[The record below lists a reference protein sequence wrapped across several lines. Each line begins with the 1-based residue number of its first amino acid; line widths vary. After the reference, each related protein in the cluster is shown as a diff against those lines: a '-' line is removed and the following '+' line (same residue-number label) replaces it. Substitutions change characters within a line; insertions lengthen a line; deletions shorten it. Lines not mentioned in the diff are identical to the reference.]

1 MSRTSIGTLGYP
13 SPSRTQPNH
22 ALTHRTSTSTL
33 SLKLKQEPSTY
44 TENALSRCKPLQTS
58 HRNYMDQ
65 ADRAPDNGTFQRVA
79 ERTGNLRREPRDIS
93 GREGLGIRE
102 TGATGDMRVRTRP
115 WCVSLAHSLSSFTFI
130 ILPTSASQCILET
143 D

>member
-1 MSRTSIGTLGYP
+1 MVVCTPATWALVHPRTAYIMSIYRWEGSFKAHEKMSRTSIGTLGYP

-22 ALTHRTSTSTL
+22 ALTRRTSTSTL

-65 ADRAPDNGTFQRVA
+65 ADRVRGLCMGQNTPCQRHWTTSSGNG
-79 ERTGNLRREPRDIS
+79 RTLS
-93 GREGLGIRE
+93 
-102 TGATGDMRVRTRP
+102 TG
-115 WCVSLAHSLSSFTFI
+115 
-130 ILPTSASQCILET
+130 
-143 D
+143 

>member
-1 MSRTSIGTLGYP
+1 MVVCTPAMWALVHPRTSCRSIVGKDHSRHMKRYQELGTLGYP

-22 ALTHRTSTSTL
+22 ALTRRTSTSTL
-33 SLKLKQEPSTY
+33 SLNMKQEPSTY

-65 ADRAPDNGTFQRVA
+65 VDRLHF
-79 ERTGNLRREPRDIS
+79 
-93 GREGLGIRE
+93 
-102 TGATGDMRVRTRP
+102 
-115 WCVSLAHSLSSFTFI
+115 AHSLSSFTFI
-130 ILPTSASQCILET
+130 ILSTSASQCILET

>member
-1 MSRTSIGTLGYP
+1 MVVCTPAMWALVHPRTSCRSIVGKDHSRHMKRYQELGTLGYP

-22 ALTHRTSTSTL
+22 ALTRRTSTSTL
-33 SLKLKQEPSTY
+33 SLNMKQEPSTY

-65 ADRAPDNGTFQRVA
+65 VDRAPDNGTLQRVA
-79 ERTGNLRREPRDIS
+79 E
-93 GREGLGIRE
+93 
-102 TGATGDMRVRTRP
+102 
-115 WCVSLAHSLSSFTFI
+115 SFTFI
-130 ILPTSASQCILET
+130 ILSTSASQCILET